1 MEKKFK
7 NIHITIYSL
16 FIAKDCWSAHY
27 QILLII
33 FLKEFI
39 ELNVNMDMTIKN
51 VKHVKSNITIVTV
64 FLNRQIFK
72 MI

>member
-39 ELNVNMDMTIKN
+39 ELNVNTDMTIKKCETCKIKYN
-51 VKHVKSNITIVTV
+51 YCDC
-64 FLNRQIFK
+64 FLE
-72 MI
+72 